1 MPIAILGLARGHTQN
16 RPNFFFIWHL
26 FKCGKAAILSSV
38 NFLFQVQYNPT
49 KIFSFSWIIPIR
61 YKYLHKTKAKSK
73 PKPNPN
79 QVKQF
84 SNSHPHTPAELTTF
98 IFFQSFS
105 FHFLL
110 KPVQWDYRTHY
121 SKQFL
126 SKATNDT
133 RDVKPSGQF
142 LVLHFVWPIS
152 NVWHRKSFS
161 LCSFKLFIILIPSEK
176 KFFNDIMYPWCNG
189 FTCKSQSLN
198 FLWDLY
204 E

>member
-49 KIFSFSWIIPIR
+49 KIFSFYWIIPIR

-84 SNSHPHTPAELTTF
+84 SNSHSLHSSRVDY
-98 IFFQSFS
+98 IHFFPIL
-105 FHFLL
+105 FL
-110 KPVQWDYRTHY
+110 
-121 SKQFL
+121 
-126 SKATNDT
+126 
-133 RDVKPSGQF
+133 
-142 LVLHFVWPIS
+142 
-152 NVWHRKSFS
+152 SFS
-161 LCSFKLFIILIPSEK
+161 LEASPVRLSYSLFQTVLVKGHQWHTWCETQWSILSSSFCLTDQQHLTQKIILSL
-176 KFFNDIMYPWCNG
+176 FF
-189 FTCKSQSLN
+189 
-198 FLWDLY
+198 
-204 E
+204 